1 MKLIAFDTETHLIK
15 PGCLAP
21 RLVCLS
27 TYDGETEDLMLREEA
42 IEWAHHALSD
52 SGITL
57 VGHNVSYDLAVLAAE
72 DGSLLP
78 LIFLAIGQGRIKD
91 TQVREKLLF
100 LAQGRL
106 SYDYVN
112 KKQRPSF
119 SLATLVKNRFKVDLS
134 EAKQGEDAWR
144 LRYNEL
150 DGVPLAS
157 WPPAAA
163 AYAMDDSKWTYKV
176 YQAQA
181 QPFHCEGR
189 EYAGPGGVTNED
201 EQMRAAWGLHLISVW
216 GIRTDGE
223 QVAKLEAMLKPR
235 VDKLQADLQGAG
247 LTRIKTVKGERKTSK
262 NMAAIQERVRRAY
275 GKQGKRPPMTE
286 TGRISTS
293 RETLRH
299 SGDPLLVEYGSNTNA
314 EKLLTTYIPVLKQG
328 TQVPLNPSY
337 DLLKESGR
345 TSSYR
350 PNIQNVPRMG
360 GIREAYVP
368 REGRVFVACDYAT
381 LELCALS
388 QACLD
393 MFGWSEMANAIN
405 SGMDLHLAMAANVL
419 GISYAEAQ
427 TKRKEGDEKVKE
439 ARQLSKALNFGFPGG
454 MGAASFV
461 SFARA
466 SYKVEI
472 SEERAVELKHQWID
486 TWPEMQE
493 FFRYVGALSQMGN
506 DFTVEQLRT
515 GRLRGGTNYCAGC
528 NTFFQGLAADG
539 AKHAIWEVMKE
550 CYVNQESPLFGCRP
564 VAFIHDELLVE
575 VPEGVEE
582 RTAAANRLAEVMVE
596 AMKVYIPDVKIE
608 AEPAAMRRW
617 YKGAEEA
624 RDEEGRLLCWEP
636 S

>member
-1 MKLIAFDTETHLIK
+1 MKVIAFDTETHLIQ

-27 TYDGETEDLMLREEA
+27 TYDGETEDLMLREDA
-42 IEWAHHALSD
+42 VVWARHALSD
-52 SGITL
+52 SGLIL
-57 VGHNVSYDLAVLAAE
+57 VGHNVSFDLAVLAAE

-78 LIFLAIGQGRIKD
+78 LIFNAIEQGRIKD

-106 SYDYVN
+106 TYDYVN

-134 EAKQGEDAWR
+134 EAKKGDDAWR

-176 YQAQA
+176 YQSQA
-181 QPFHCEGR
+181 QPFQCEGR
-189 EYAGPGGVTNED
+189 MYAGPDGVTNED

-223 QVAKLEAMLKPR
+223 QVAKLEAVLKPK
-235 VDKLQADLQGAG
+235 VEKLQADLQSAG

-368 REGRVFVACDYAT
+368 REGTVFVACDYST

-393 MFGWSEMANAIN
+393 LFGWSEMANAIN
-405 SGMDLHLAMAANVL
+405 NGMDLHLAMAANLL
-419 GISYAEAQ
+419 GMSYEDAK

-461 SFARA
+461 SFAKA
-466 SYKVEI
+466 GYNVDI
-472 SEERAVELKHQWID
+472 SEDRAVELKYQWID

-493 FFRYVGALSQMGN
+493 FFRHVAALSQMGN
-506 DFTVEQLRT
+506 DFTVEQLRS

-550 CYVNQESPLFGCRP
+550 CYVREESPLFGCRP

-575 VPEGVEE
+575 VPESIEE
-582 RTAAANRLAEVMVE
+582 RTAAADRLAEVMVE
-596 AMKVYIPDVKIE
+596 AMKVYIPDVKID

-617 YKGAEEA
+617 YKGAEEF
-624 RDEEGRLLCWEP
+624 RDEEGKLLCWEP
-636 S
+636 Y

>member
-1 MKLIAFDTETHLIK
+1 MKTIAFDTETHLIK

-27 TYDGETEDLMLREEA
+27 TYDGETEDLMLREDGVA
-42 IEWAHHALSD
+42 WIRHALTD

-72 DGSLLP
+72 DSSLLP
-78 LIFLAIGQGRIKD
+78 LIFLAVEQGRIKD

-106 SYDYVN
+106 TYDYVN

-119 SLATLVKNRFKVDLS
+119 ALAALVKNRFRVDLS
-134 EAKQGEDAWR
+134 ESKKGEGAWR

-150 DGVPLAS
+150 DGVPLES

-163 AYAMDDSKWTYKV
+163 VYAMDDAKWTYKI

-181 QPFHCEGR
+181 QPFQCEGQL
-189 EYAGPGGVTNED
+189 YAGPDGITNED

-223 QVAKLEAMLKPR
+223 HVAKIEALLKPR
-235 VDKLQADLQGAG
+235 VEKLQADLRGAG
-247 LTRIKTVKGERKTSK
+247 LTRVRTVKGERKTSK
-262 NMAAIQERVRRAY
+262 NMAAIKERVRRAY
-275 GKQGKRPPMTE
+275 GKQGKRPPLTE
-286 TGRISTS
+286 TGKISTS
-293 RETLRH
+293 RETLQH
-299 SGDPLLVEYGSNTNA
+299 SGDSLLVEYGSNTNA

-328 TQVPLNPSY
+328 TKVPLNPSY

-345 TSSYR
+345 TSSFR
-350 PNIQNVPRMG
+350 PNIQNVPRLG

-368 REGRVFVACDYAT
+368 REGTVFVSCDYAT

-388 QACLD
+388 QACIDL
-393 MFGWSEMANAIN
+393 FGWSEMANAIN
-405 SGMDLHLAMAANVL
+405 GGMDLHLAMAANL
-419 GISYAEAQ
+419 LNIKYEEAQ
-427 TKRKEGDEKVKE
+427 ARRKEGDEQVKE

-454 MGAASFV
+454 MGASSFV

-472 SEERAVELKHQWID
+472 SEQRAVELKHQWID

-493 FFRYVGALSQMGN
+493 FFRHVGALSQMGN
-506 DFTVEQLRT
+506 DFTVEQLRSK
-515 GRLRGGTNYCAGC
+515 RLRGGTNYCAGC

-539 AKHAIWEVMKE
+539 AKNAIWEVMKE
-550 CYVNQESPLFGCRP
+550 CYVDEDSPLYGCRP

-575 VPEGVEE
+575 VPENIEE
-582 RTAAANRLAEVMVE
+582 RTAAADRLAQVMVS
-596 AMKVYIPDVKIE
+596 AMREWIPDVKIS

-617 YKGAEEA
+617 YKGAEET
-624 RDEEGRLLCWEP
+624 RDEEGKLLCWEP

>member
-27 TYDGETEDLMLREEA
+27 TYDGDTEDLMLREDA
-42 IEWAHHALSD
+42 VEWARHALAD

-72 DGSLLP
+72 DSSLLP

-134 EAKQGEDAWR
+134 ESKKGDDAWR

-150 DGVPLAS
+150 DGVPLAA

-181 QPFHCEGR
+181 QPYHCEGVL
-189 EYAGPGGVTNED
+189 YAGPDGVTNED

-235 VDKLQADLQGAG
+235 VDKLRADLQGAG

-368 REGRVFVACDYAT
+368 REGMVFVACDYAT

-393 MFGWSEMANAIN
+393 LFGWSEMASAIN
-405 SGMDLHLAMAANVL
+405 SGMDLHLAMAANL
-419 GISYAEAQ
+419 LNIKYEEAQ
-427 TKRKEGDEKVKE
+427 ARRKEGDEKVKE

-472 SEERAVELKHQWID
+472 SEQRAVELKYQWID

-493 FFRYVGALSQMGN
+493 FFRYVSALSQMGN

-539 AKHAIWEVMKE
+539 AKNAIWEVMKE
-550 CYVNQESPLFGCRP
+550 CYVNEESPLYGCRP

-575 VPEGVEE
+575 VPESIEE

>member
-1 MKLIAFDTETHLIK
+1 
-15 PGCLAP
+15 
-21 RLVCLS
+21 
-27 TYDGETEDLMLREEA
+27 
-42 IEWAHHALSD
+42 
-52 SGITL
+52 
-57 VGHNVSYDLAVLAAE
+57 
-72 DGSLLP
+72 
-78 LIFLAIGQGRIKD
+78 
-91 TQVREKLLF
+91 
-100 LAQGRL
+100 
-106 SYDYVN
+106 
-112 KKQRPSF
+112 
-119 SLATLVKNRFKVDLS
+119 
-134 EAKQGEDAWR
+134 
-144 LRYNEL
+144 
-150 DGVPLAS
+150 
-157 WPPAAA
+157 
-163 AYAMDDSKWTYKV
+163 
-176 YQAQA
+176 
-181 QPFHCEGR
+181 
-189 EYAGPGGVTNED
+189 
-201 EQMRAAWGLHLISVW
+201 
-216 GIRTDGE
+216 
-223 QVAKLEAMLKPR
+223 
-235 VDKLQADLQGAG
+235 
-247 LTRIKTVKGERKTSK
+247 
-262 NMAAIQERVRRAY
+262 MAAIRERVEAAYEKLGKTVPLTDTGKTSTAREVLRA
-275 GKQGKRPPMTE
+275 
-286 TGRISTS
+286 
-293 RETLRH
+293 
-299 SGDPLLVEYGSNTNA
+299 SGDPLLEEFGSETNA
-314 EKLLTTYIPVLKQG
+314 EKLLTTYIPVLQSG
-328 TQVPLNPSY
+328 TKVPLNPAY

-360 GIREAYVP
+360 GVREAYVP
-368 REGRVFVACDYAT
+368 RKGTVFVACDYST

-393 MFGWSEMANAIN
+393 LFGWSEMASAIN
-405 SGMDLHLAMAANVL
+405 SGMDLHLAMAANLL
-419 GISYAEAQ
+419 GIPYEEAQ
-427 TKRKEGDEKVKE
+427 AKRKEGDEKVKE

-472 SEERAVELKHQWID
+472 SEQRAVELKYQWID

-493 FFRYVGALSQMGN
+493 FFRYVSALSQMGN

-539 AKHAIWEVMKE
+539 AKNAIWEVMKE
-550 CYVNQESPLFGCRP
+550 CYVDEESPLYGCRP

-582 RTAAANRLAEVMVE
+582 RTAAADRLAEVMVE

>member
-42 IEWAHHALSD
+42 VEWARHALAD
-52 SGITL
+52 SGIVL

-72 DGSLLP
+72 DSSLLP
-78 LIFLAIGQGRIKD
+78 LIFLAVGQGRVKD

-106 SYDYVN
+106 TYDYVN

-119 SLATLVKNRFKVDLS
+119 ALATLVKNRFKVDLS
-134 EAKQGEDAWR
+134 ESKKGDNAWR

-150 DGVPLAS
+150 DGVPLAA

-163 AYAMDDSKWTYKV
+163 AYAMDDAKWTYRV

-181 QPFHCEGR
+181 QPFHCEGVL
-189 EYAGPGGVTNED
+189 YAGPDGVTNED

-223 QVAKLEAMLKPR
+223 HVAKLEAMLKPK
-235 VDKLQADLQGAG
+235 VDKLQADLRGAG

-275 GKQGKRPPMTE
+275 GKQGKRPPTTE
-286 TGRISTS
+286 TGKISTS
-293 RETLRH
+293 RETLRK

-368 REGRVFVACDYAT
+368 REGTVFVACDYAT

-405 SGMDLHLAMAANVL
+405 DGMDLHLAMAANL
-419 GISYAEAQ
+419 LNIKYEEARAL
-427 TKRKEGDEKVKE
+427 RKEGDEKVKE

-454 MGAASFV
+454 MGASSFV
-461 SFARA
+461 SFAQR
-466 SYKVEI
+466 YKVEI
-472 SEERAVELKHQWID
+472 SEQRAVELKYQWID

-506 DFTVEQLRT
+506 DFTVEQLRS

-539 AKHAIWEVMKE
+539 AKNAIWEVMKE
-550 CYVNQESPLFGCRP
+550 CYVDEESPLYGCRP

-575 VPEGVEE
+575 VPEGIEE

-624 RDEEGRLLCWEP
+624 RDAEGRLLCWEP

>member
-42 IEWAHHALSD
+42 VEWARHALAD
-52 SGITL
+52 SGIVL

-72 DGSLLP
+72 DSSLLP
-78 LIFLAIGQGRIKD
+78 LIFLAVGQGRVKD

-106 SYDYVN
+106 TYDYVN

-119 SLATLVKNRFKVDLS
+119 ALATLVKNRFKVDLS
-134 EAKQGEDAWR
+134 ESKKGDNAWR

-150 DGVPLAS
+150 DGVPLAA

-163 AYAMDDSKWTYKV
+163 AYAMDDAKWTYRV

-181 QPFHCEGR
+181 QPFHCEGVL
-189 EYAGPGGVTNED
+189 YAGPDGVTNED

-223 QVAKLEAMLKPR
+223 HVAKLEAMLKPK
-235 VDKLQADLQGAG
+235 VDKLQADLRGAG

-275 GKQGKRPPMTE
+275 GKQGKRPPTTE
-286 TGRISTS
+286 TGKISTS
-293 RETLRH
+293 RETLRK

-368 REGRVFVACDYAT
+368 REGTVFVACDYAT

-405 SGMDLHLAMAANVL
+405 DGMDLHLAMAANL
-419 GISYAEAQ
+419 LNIKYEEARAL
-427 TKRKEGDEKVKE
+427 RKEGDEKVKE

-454 MGAASFV
+454 MGASSFV
-461 SFARA
+461 SFAQR
-466 SYKVEI
+466 YKVEI
-472 SEERAVELKHQWID
+472 SEQRAVELKYQWID

-506 DFTVEQLRT
+506 DFTVEQLRS

-539 AKHAIWEVMKE
+539 AKNAIWEVMKE
-550 CYVNQESPLFGCRP
+550 CYVDEESPLYGCRP

-575 VPEGVEE
+575 VPEGIEE

-624 RDEEGRLLCWEP
+624 RDAEGRLLCWDP